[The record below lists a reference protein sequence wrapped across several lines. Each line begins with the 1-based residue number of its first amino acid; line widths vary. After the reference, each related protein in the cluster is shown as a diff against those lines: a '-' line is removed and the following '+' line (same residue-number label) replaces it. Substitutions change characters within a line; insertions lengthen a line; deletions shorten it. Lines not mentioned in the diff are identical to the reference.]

1 MVNHQIL
8 QGRNVRDVELKKVKV
23 GNDEFD
29 FVDFTIVWSDK
40 KKEADEAQ
48 DFKRCKAWRHTAAFI
63 DKYFH
68 NKGAEMI
75 VEGKELT
82 EKWTDK
88 DGNKR
93 SQNVL
98 MVDRVHF
105 CGRKQTEDYQS
116 GQTAPEGA
124 KPDGTFVEVES
135 SELPF

>member
-8 QGRNVRDVELKKVKV
+8 QGRNVRDVELNKVKV

-29 FVDFTIVWSDK
+29 FVDFTIAWSDK
-40 KKEADEAQ
+40 RRDGKEEQ

-68 NKGAEMI
+68 DKGTEMI
-75 VEGKELT
+75 VEGKEIT

-88 DGNKR
+88 DGNNR

-98 MVDRVHF
+98 MVEDVHF
-105 CGRKQTEDYQS
+105 CGRKQS
-116 GQTAPEGA
+116 GQSTAETGQA
-124 KPDGTFVEVES
+124 GTPSGGTTEVTQE
-135 SELPF
+135 ELPF